1 MIIFRLYLSGN
12 HVIVNLEFTEISTK
26 KYNGGFMYFEQTGKM
41 NTTQTLNLSY
51 QRAKELGINEMV
63 VASTTG
69 ETALEAY
76 DIFKDFQITVVTYHC
91 GFRKPFQSVM
101 DQEMRSR
108 LEQKGMQVVSA
119 THALSGIERSLAK
132 KYQGV
137 YPVLL
142 IADVLRLFGQGT
154 KVAVEIAIMAAD
166 AGTLTGSDI
175 VSIGGSGKGADAAL
189 ILKPANQS
197 DLFDMRI
204 REVVCKPRNF

>member
-1 MIIFRLYLSGN
+1 MF
-12 HVIVNLEFTEISTK
+12 
-26 KYNGGFMYFEQTGKM
+26 FEQKGKT
-41 NTTQTLNLSY
+41 NTTSTLNIAFE
-51 QRAKELGINEMV
+51 RAKELGINEMV

-69 ETALEAY
+69 ETALEANK
-76 DIFKDFQITVVTYHC
+76 IFNDFHITVVTYHC
-91 GFRKPFQSVM
+91 GFRKPFESVM
-101 DQEMRSR
+101 TQEMQNT

-119 THALSGIERSLAK
+119 THALSGVERSLAK

-154 KVAVEIAIMAAD
+154 KVAVEISIMAAD
-166 AGTLTGSDI
+166 AGMLTGKDI
-175 VSIGGSGKGADAAL
+175 VSIGGSGKGADSAL

-204 REVVCKPRNF
+204 REVLCKPRTF

>member
-1 MIIFRLYLSGN
+1 
-12 HVIVNLEFTEISTK
+12 
-26 KYNGGFMYFEQTGKM
+26 MYFEQTGKV
-41 NTTQTLNLSY
+41 NTQETLSLAY
-51 QRAKELGINEMV
+51 HRAKELNLNEIV

-76 DIFKDFQITVVTYHC
+76 NIFKDFQITVVTYHC
-91 GFRKPFQSVM
+91 GFRKPFETVITS
-101 DQEMRSR
+101 EMRHT
-108 LEQKGMQVVSA
+108 LEQKGMRVVSA
-119 THALSGIERSLAK
+119 THALSGVERSLAK
-132 KYQGV
+132 KYEGI

-166 AGTLTGSDI
+166 AGMLTGNDI

-197 DLFDMRI
+197 DLFEMRI
-204 REVVCKPRNF
+204 REIVCKPRNF